1 METPSW
7 TLRIALLL
15 AGLAV
20 VLVVYVFTQWRR
32 RRDLNRRHR
41 RLRDVWP
48 RRRGEFELEEE
59 DAALDAGGARPPPE
73 DDYEIIVLKP
83 REKIEEMPAVSH
95 DIAAP
100 AAVAEIA
107 DDPPL
112 APIPEPD
119 APRRTPRKRRDNQ
132 LSLGFADTE
141 AGADEHAPRIPAP
154 PQPEVLALYLRPL
167 NGGRFDGESL
177 VKAFA
182 NVGLKFGEMNIYHHY
197 GAGNLRVTK
206 PLFSLANMFEPG
218 QFDPN
223 EMTSFNTEG
232 LAMFIQFPGAL
243 SGPVAFELFLSVAQR
258 LMEEL
263 KADLLSEPRKPLDA
277 LSIERMRRIAARYVP
292 QR

>member
-20 VLVVYVFTQWRR
+20 VVAVYVFSQWRR

-59 DAALDAGGARPPPE
+59 DAALEAGGARPPPE
-73 DDYEIIVLKP
+73 DDYEIIVLPP

-95 DIAAP
+95 QIVAP
-100 AAVAEIA
+100 QAVSEPTAE
-107 DDPPL
+107 PPL
-112 APIPEPD
+112 APIPEPE
-119 APRRTPRKRRDNQ
+119 APRRSPRKRRDNQ
-132 LSLGFADTE
+132 LSLGFGEAEGE
-141 AGADEHAPRIPAP
+141 AGTLLPSAPPP

-167 NGGRFDGESL
+167 NGGRFDGDAL
-177 VKAFA
+177 VQAFS
-182 NVGLKFGEMNIYHHY
+182 NVGLRFGDMNIYHHY
-197 GAGNLRVTK
+197 GAGNLRVAK

-218 QFDPN
+218 QFDPT
-223 EMTSFNTEG
+223 EMSTFNTEG

-263 KADLLSEPRKPLDA
+263 KADLLSEPRKSLDA
-277 LSIERMRRIAARYVP
+277 ISIERMRRIAARYVA

>member
-7 TLRIALLL
+7 SLRIALLL

-20 VLVVYVFTQWRR
+20 VVIVYVFSQWRR

-59 DAALDAGGARPPPE
+59 DAALDPGGARPPPE

-83 REKIEEMPAVSH
+83 REKIEEMPALSH
-95 DIAAP
+95 QTAAP
-100 AAVAEIA
+100 EAAPEVSG
-107 DDPPL
+107 DPPL
-112 APIPEPD
+112 APIPAPD
-119 APRRTPRKRRDNQ
+119 APRRQPRKRRDSQ
-132 LSLGFADTE
+132 LSLGFGETDDD
-141 AGADEHAPRIPAP
+141 AGEQAPLAPVP

-167 NGGRFDGESL
+167 NDGRFNGEAL
-177 VKAFA
+177 VQAFA
-182 NVGLKFGEMNIYHHY
+182 NVGLKFGDMNIYHHY

-218 QFDPN
+218 QFDPA

-232 LAMFIQFPGAL
+232 LAMFIQFPSVL
-243 SGPVAFELFLSVAQR
+243 SGPVAFELFLSVGQR

-263 KADLLSEPRKPLDA
+263 KAELLCEPRKPLDA
-277 LSIERMRRIAARYVP
+277 LSIARMRRIAARYVP